1 MVNTSITDTAWRAIK
16 EYIDDEIRFAN
27 WGREEDIE
35 TYYLYIHLNRN
46 PCKFYFYYGD
56 PVNSEIYGRNATY
69 YTVPGVHY
77 ADKAYWSSFSKNGD
91 RLYICVNTWN
101 HALGES
107 DNNADLSNWIP
118 SYSTAYG
125 SRVDAEKS
133 YVDDCSKS
141 PFC

>member
-1 MVNTSITDTAWRAIK
+1 VYS
-16 EYIDDEIRFAN
+16 DEDAPWPFDEIYDSIRFAN

-35 TYYLYIHLNRN
+35 TYYLYVHLNGS
-46 PCKFYFYYGD
+46 PWKFYFYYGD
-56 PVNSEIYGRNATY
+56 PVNSGIYSRDATY

-77 ADKAYWSSFSKNGD
+77 ADKVYWSSFSKNGD
-91 RLYICVNTWN
+91 RPYIYVNTWN

-107 DNNADLSNWIP
+107 DNNADLSNWIS

-125 SRVDAEKS
+125 SRVDAERS